1 MTNASAPGGAEA
13 SGRFWLADTLWQ
25 IGGVQFGDFSLGRT
39 VRHSPVYVN
48 PKLII
53 ARPASLARVA
63 TLIEEE
69 LRMAMAMR
77 NKPVADFD
85 LIAGVPIGGL
95 HIATALSLQMRSPLL
110 YARPGE
116 LREDERP
123 HIEGIYRPG
132 QTALIIDDLATGG
145 GSLVDTAT
153 RLRRAGLYVRDAV
166 VLIDREQGAR
176 RRLDAIGVRLH
187 TMLTMENM
195 LTYLHS
201 THKLV
206 EEDYRRAIRY
216 LEREGEAHSEFE

>member
-1 MTNASAPGGAEA
+1 
-13 SGRFWLADTLWQ
+13 
-25 IGGVQFGDFSLGRT
+25 
-39 VRHSPVYVN
+39 
-48 PKLII
+48 
-53 ARPASLARVA
+53 
-63 TLIEEE
+63 
-69 LRMAMAMR
+69 MAMR

-85 LIAGVPIGGL
+85 LLAGVPIGGL

-110 YARPGE
+110 YARPGDA
-116 LREDERP
+116 REEERP

-132 QTALIIDDLATGG
+132 QTALLVDDLATGG

-187 TMLTMENM
+187 AMLTMENM

-201 THKLV
+201 TRKLAD
-206 EEDYRRAIRY
+206 EEYRRAIRY
-216 LEREGEAHSEFE
+216 LEREGEARSEFE